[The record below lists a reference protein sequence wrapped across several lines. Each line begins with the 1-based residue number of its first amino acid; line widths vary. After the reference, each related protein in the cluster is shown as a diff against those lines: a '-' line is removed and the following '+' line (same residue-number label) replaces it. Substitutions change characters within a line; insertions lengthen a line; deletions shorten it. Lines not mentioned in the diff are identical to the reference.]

1 MAVSSSN
8 SLWAMASPN
17 SSFFSSRNPFIS
29 NCSSH
34 SCSSLRSC
42 FYFKQNSLNCSNQN
56 SPSYSPN
63 SVADKVLTD
72 IQNSGIIACLRAQS
86 AEIAI
91 EAARAALHGGISV
104 LEVVMSNP
112 GVLEVLKCLVQEYPS
127 KSIGVGTVLDG
138 RDAKDA
144 MKSGA
149 KFLMSPATVKDI
161 LDDVTRGQ
169 ALYIPGVMTP
179 TEILFAFNAG
189 AKLVKVY
196 PVSAL
201 GGVQYIAALR
211 KPFPHIPMVASQ
223 GITIDS
229 IGEYISQGASS
240 VVLSDAIFN
249 KKALDQLNFDT
260 IYQLAHLAALR
271 GNEAI
276 QRKKRGSSA

>member
-127 KSIGVGTVLDG
+127 KSIG
-138 RDAKDA
+138 
-144 MKSGA
+144 
-149 KFLMSPATVKDI
+149 DI